1 MPRPPSHSEYRSSTS
16 RPPEASAAQET
27 LFLLSISRD
36 EDDAAALRADLKR
49 STIGNYKMQ
58 QCTNLDDGLHLMRV
72 CGFDV
77 VFVRLDD
84 FKDCQTAINLICK
97 SDNEQTIIALAT
109 SRLLGSPSFV
119 LPEGI
124 AATCHVEDLSPS
136 LVSSLVQ
143 NAVHQKKEKQGR
155 LRLER
160 ELRLALD
167 ASNLGLWKLDIE
179 SGRLI
184 LDPLAQ
190 DLMNIPANIPT
201 LYLDDAL
208 DHVYP
213 EDHGLF
219 KSMITQSIEK
229 TESINVSFRLN
240 SDTMPLP
247 EIEFR
252 GQYSKGGPHEDPHLF
267 GVLKRS
273 DPSKDF
279 YERITK
285 ANSEIQKASDL
296 HEQAMAVAN
305 EELKALAQALRG
317 PETNFTIKPLD
328 KLPPLEVEP
337 PPPAPLEGASPSGVG
352 LEELEQI
359 LARSIAAKSE
369 QATPSTESNLEI
381 NKEAVFKNILLTL
394 EEKKRKVEDEELQDT
409 FPFDFSANPDTD
421 YTEPDPH
428 NEGFVGAAKRLVSNT
443 QKAHKLFVTLGID
456 EHAGI
461 ENEQEKTLLFEIL
474 KELLTNVVK
483 HAHASECIVAVF
495 RDEDEWVLQ
504 IEDDGTGLE
513 NNLVS
518 ISSPLNQMGL
528 FRIRTKLALK
538 GGQLDLTPSFPTGLI
553 ARARLPIKMIRNQR
567 FI

>member
-1 MPRPPSHSEYRSSTS
+1 MSRPPSHSEHRSSIS
-16 RPPEASAAQET
+16 RTPEASSAQET

-36 EDDAAALRADLKR
+36 EDDAAALRSDLKR

-84 FKDCQTAINLICK
+84 FKDCKTAIDLIRK

-109 SRLLGSPSFV
+109 SRLLATPSFA

-124 AATCHVEDLSPS
+124 AATCRVEDLSPS

-143 NAVHQKKEKQGR
+143 NAIHQKKEKQSR
-155 LRLER
+155 LRLEK

-179 SGRLI
+179 SGQLI
-184 LDPLAQ
+184 LDPLAM
-190 DLMNIPANIPT
+190 DLMNIPTNIPT

-240 SDTMPLP
+240 SNTMPLP
-247 EIEFR
+247 KIELR
-252 GQYSKGGPHEDPHLF
+252 GQYSKGGPHEDHHLF

-273 DPSKDF
+273 EPSKDF

-285 ANSEIQKASDL
+285 ANSDIQKASDL
-296 HEQAMAVAN
+296 HEEAMAVAN
-305 EELKALAQALRG
+305 EELKALAQALKG
-317 PETNFTIKPLD
+317 PETNYKIQSIEKPLTAT
-328 KLPPLEVEP
+328 VEP
-337 PPPAPLEGASPSGVG
+337 SAPPITVPASDVG

-359 LARSIAAKSE
+359 LAEAAPSE
-369 QATPSTESNLEI
+369 TKPKQPRPTLQSNLEI
-381 NKEAVFKNILLTL
+381 DKDIVFKNVLKTL
-394 EEKKRKVEDEELQDT
+394 EEKQRKVENEELQNT
-409 FPFDFSANPDTD
+409 FPFDFSTKTNTD

-443 QKAHKLFVTLGID
+443 QKAHKLFVTLSLD
-456 EHAGI
+456 EDAGI
-461 ENEQEKTLLFEIL
+461 EIEQEKKLLFEIL

-483 HAHASECIVAVF
+483 HARATECIIALF

-504 IEDDGTGLE
+504 IEDDGAGLE

-538 GGQLDLTPSFPTGLI
+538 GGQLDLTPSFPNGLI
-553 ARARLPIKMIRNQR
+553 ARARLPVNTIRSQR
-567 FI
+567 FS